1 MQRQKIEL
9 EVGSKCPCMFSR
21 HWCDIKYIWH
31 TPDRTHWQTQSPRL
45 RGNERS
51 AILDF
56 FFQWTRRKLPQKQKW
71 WALWGWILT
80 SSVCCWELTVGTLVR
95 QGFCIYKQKFQ
106 EPWRSWSVSKC
117 PFCQAEWEA
126 LANGMP
132 YTQRRKSLKV
142 GHSTQ
147 LSCLHRR
154 HSEFT
159 GSNSKCSRGRA
170 QAVQCFKWTI
180 SRKEAP
186 SPKGESYLIK

>member
-142 GHSTQ
+142 GHSTLYRVCTDVTVSSQ
-147 LSCLHRR
+147 DQTVSVP
-154 HSEFT
+154 EAEP
-159 GSNSKCSRGRA
+159 K
-170 QAVQCFKWTI
+170 QCNASSGQYPGK
-180 SRKEAP
+180 KHP
-186 SPKGESYLIK
+186 PQKGNLI